1 LFRASRDRK
10 EETMKREKKS
20 ERTETMECYGGSL
33 YDSRRFSLSRF
44 LEGVLSRVELADEGL
59 EGLRPLYAK
68 GVVVFAQKNASQLNA
83 LILRNVLTR
92 KGLPLPVYCHAL
104 NMVLW
109 QPFAAAFKCFFSRL
123 FDLIFRK
130 NSLHPYKTEYLKR
143 LALAGE
149 SSLIYLRDSEFLGSR
164 YVKDPLIQ
172 LLHAQKEMDR
182 PIFIVPV
189 VFSYGKRREK
199 KDKTIEEILFGQ
211 VENPDPLRRIITFFR
226 YSKKAS
232 VILAK
237 PINLLEHLEQTMARS
252 HESISYHL
260 RRELIDRINEERR
273 AISGPVLK
281 SKEEIIVTVLRDA
294 FLVKAMEEQAIKEK
308 KDFKLVFNEAKKYLK
323 EIAADYQDFYID
335 VWEKILSWLWNNIY
349 DGVVLD
355 KEGLARVRDV
365 SKRMPYVVVPCH
377 RSHIDYLLLSYVFE
391 KSSIQLPFVAAGT
404 NLMFWPAGAIFRQ
417 SGAFFVRRS
426 FRGNALYGEVFAKY
440 VKVLLKEGLP
450 IEFFIEG
457 GRSRTGK
464 MVMPKYGMLSMILR
478 AYQEGISS
486 DLAIIPV
493 YIGYDRVIEEKAYL
507 EELGGASKTRETA
520 TDVIRSSGVLRK
532 RYGRVYLNIG
542 EMIFLKSYLE
552 SLEKPLDDMTL
563 PERQSLYRK
572 IGYEIV
578 GEINKVSVVTPF
590 SMIAAGLL
598 CHYRRGLSHNDL
610 MDIIQDLYDYLS
622 YRKVK
627 FASTFANRER
637 AIADALTL
645 FESSGLISKMGVE
658 EEDEEEDVEEIVYS
672 LDDGKRLNLEY
683 YKNNILHFFMPLS
696 FVATSI
702 LATSEDTIS
711 LYRIMEDYKFFKRLF
726 KNEFIFDDK
735 IDDAEEVNAVLNY
748 MHDRGMI
755 SGEER
760 GSEAWI
766 EVRGRGRLSLRPF
779 AGLIHNYIESYWVVI
794 RGCSYLKKRA
804 RAERDFNKKIQQLG
818 TRMYRKGEVLRAEA
832 LSSSNYQSAMKFLR
846 ESDILFLAQDD
857 ERKDRKGKKE
867 RKERREVRIL
877 TLTGD
882 KSKIESLR
890 QRLFRFL

>member
-1 LFRASRDRK
+1 MTL
-10 EETMKREKKS
+10 EKKS
-20 ERTETMECYGGSL
+20 RRSETIECYGGSL
-33 YDSRRFSLSRF
+33 YDSSRFSLSRF
-44 LEGVLSRVELADEGL
+44 LEGVLSRVELAEETVEEL
-59 EGLRPLYAK
+59 KNLSTK

-92 KGLPLPVYCHAL
+92 KGVPIPVYCHAM

-109 QPFAAAFKCFFSRL
+109 QPFAAAFTCVFSRL
-123 FDLIFRK
+123 FNLIFKK
-130 NSLHPYKTEYLKR
+130 NSLNPFKTEYLKR
-143 LALAGE
+143 LAMGRKI
-149 SSLIYLRDSEFLGSR
+149 SLVYLRDSEFLGSP
-164 YVKDPLIQ
+164 YVKDPIVQLI
-172 LLHAQKEMDR
+172 HAQKEMDI

-199 KDKTIEEILFGQ
+199 KEKTIEEILFGQ
-211 VENPDPLRRIITFFR
+211 VENPDPLRRVITFFR

-232 VILAK
+232 VILAR
-237 PINLLEHLEQTMARS
+237 PVNLSEQLENSNARS
-252 HESISYHL
+252 HENISYNL
-260 RRELIDRINEERR
+260 RRELIDRINEEKR
-273 AISGPVLK
+273 AIVGPVLK
-281 SKEEIIVTVLRDA
+281 SREEIIVTVLRDA
-294 FLVKAMEEQAIKEK
+294 YLVKAMEEQAMAEK
-308 KDFKLVFNEAKKYLK
+308 KDFKLVFKEARRYLR
-323 EIAADYQDFYID
+323 EIAADYKDFYID

-355 KEGLARVRDV
+355 KEGLARVKDI
-365 SKRMPYVVVPCH
+365 SKRMPYVIVPCH

-391 KSSIQLPFVAAGT
+391 KSSIQIPFVAAGT
-404 NLMFWPAGAIFRQ
+404 NLMFWPAGPIFRR

-426 FRGNALYGEVFAKY
+426 FKGNVLYGEVFAKY

-464 MVMPKYGMLSMILR
+464 MVMPKYGMLSMIMQ

-493 YIGYDRVIEEKAYL
+493 FIGYDRVMEEKSYL
-507 EELGGASKTRETA
+507 EELGGASKAKETA

-532 RYGRVYLNIG
+532 RYGRVYVNIG
-542 EMIFLKSYLE
+542 ETIFLQSYLA
-552 SLEKPLDDMTL
+552 SLEKPLDDMTI

-590 SMIAAGLL
+590 SLIAAGLL
-598 CHYRRGLSHNDL
+598 CHYRRGMSHDDL
-610 MDIIQDLYDYLS
+610 MDIIDELYDYLS
-622 YRKVK
+622 YRSVK
-627 FASTFANRER
+627 FSSTFSNREK
-637 AIADALTL
+637 AVADALAL

-672 LDDGKRLNLEY
+672 LDDNKRLNLEY
-683 YKNNILHFFMPLS
+683 YKNNILHFFVPLS

-702 LATSEDTIS
+702 LSTSEDTVS
-711 LYRIMEDYKFFKRLF
+711 LYQIMEDYKFFKRIF

-735 IDDAEEVNAVLNY
+735 VDDVDEVNHVLNY

-766 EVRGRGRLSLRPF
+766 EVRGKGRLSLRPF

-794 RGCSYLKKRA
+794 RGCSYIKKRA
-804 RAERDFNKKIQQLG
+804 KTERDFNKKIQQLG
-818 TRMYRKGEVLRAEA
+818 TRMYKKGEILRAEA
-832 LSSSNYQSAMKFLR
+832 LSTSNYQSAMKFLG
-846 ESDILFLAQDD
+846 ESEILFISQDN
-857 ERKDRKGKKE
+857 ERKDRKAKKE
-867 RKERREVRIL
+867 KKERREIRIC
-877 TLTGD
+877 TLTND

-890 QRLFRFL
+890 QRLFKFL